1 MFPNK
6 SWWLRSFGIAIAFAF
21 ATCSAVLL
29 HCSADDGWKNSAEL
43 QKLIVERFDEP
54 KDCKLLHRENRI
66 WINRDEQ
73 VVILDGYVAQREVP
87 LEMFACP
94 VGTKEHESVVA
105 VLARSQ
111 LVHAGLLAINAKPGS
126 TATFEPFKPAKGTT
140 VRVYVL
146 WLDSTGKTKGT
157 LAQNWIRRSG
167 TRNSMYWDWVFA
179 GSKIYK
185 DEDGKEHYLGDSGEL
200 ISVSNFATS
209 TLDVAVRSEQSNAS
223 LIFEAFTERI
233 PPKFT
238 PVRLVLTLT
247 DEPPFGSSET
257 DSDHSKENKVEPKY
271 LSAKV
276 PDNIMQFLAS
286 KPVADLKPKTT
297 DDKSSKSSPP
307 NAKK

>member
-1 MFPNK
+1 
-6 SWWLRSFGIAIAFAF
+6 
-21 ATCSAVLL
+21 
-29 HCSADDGWKNSAEL
+29 
-43 QKLIVERFDEP
+43 
-54 KDCKLLHRENRI
+54 
-66 WINRDEQ
+66 
-73 VVILDGYVAQREVP
+73 
-87 LEMFACP
+87 
-94 VGTKEHESVVA
+94 
-105 VLARSQ
+105 
-111 LVHAGLLAINAKPGS
+111 
-126 TATFEPFKPAKGTT
+126 
-140 VRVYVL
+140 
-146 WLDSTGKTKGT
+146 
-157 LAQNWIRRSG
+157 
-167 TRNSMYWDWVFA
+167 MYWDWVFA

-247 DEPPFGSSET
+247 DEPPFGSYET

-286 KPVADLKPKTT
+286 KPVADLNPKTT
-297 DDKSSKSSPP
+297 DNKPSKSSPP